1 MGLHV
6 LFVFTHAGMRP
17 HVREGGAT
25 SEGVKEHDIHIEL
38 KNPIR
43 AYMIKNA
50 LDNIFTLFQA
60 ICSMSR
66 KKLFEEFS
74 L

>member
-50 LDNIFTLFQA
+50 LDNIFT
-60 ICSMSR
+60 
-66 KKLFEEFS
+66 
-74 L
+74 